1 MAAIGLLLFWT
12 STKHLVGERLHL
24 YTATVLLLPS
34 LLFWN
39 SGVGKEAPL
48 ILGTGAMVAGIFWVA
63 ERGRTEVSWVPP
75 AGNDGVAGKD
85 GAFEPPAGAADAVS
99 TVSEMGVVATT
110 SKKAAAQIR
119 TQTAR
124 PINDPCIQTIGCPT
138 TTGCPLPT
146 VFIILSLPC
155 VSIDSDLPA
164 CLLPSS
170 HP

>member
-1 MAAIGLLLFWT
+1 VSPPGSVIIDT
-12 STKHLVGERLHL
+12 
-24 YTATVLLLPS
+24 TAFPV
-34 LLFWN
+34 
-39 SGVGKEAPL
+39 
-48 ILGTGAMVAGIFWVA
+48 LGTAFSVVGIAFPAPGTGGKSATAEREIAGREMADGAMA

-85 GAFEPPAGAADAVS
+85 GAFEPTAGAADAVS

-124 PINDPCIQTIGCPT
+124 PINDACIQTIGCPT